1 MRLSLRFIIPL
12 FLALGAL
19 AYAVVPLVDK
29 LALQW
34 FERDLDLR
42 ATLIASTVQEPLR
55 DLIRAGDRTRLLQF
69 FTRISQDERL
79 YAVGF
84 CPMGLGEP
92 IATPTLP
99 AEIRCARLEPYSSP
113 SGQLLQSPDG
123 PLLVSV
129 RSLAVE
135 GAPAGTLV
143 LVHDMSFVARRS
155 AETRKYLF
163 YFFVALGAIVALIT
177 VVIAQLSWRGW
188 VHGLRALLRGEGLV
202 RPSDGREVREIPE
215 LRPIASDLR
224 ALIRDLEADHRSR
237 DEDQLAWTPETL
249 RAILRTDLPG
259 HEVMVVSN
267 REPYIHVRQGD
278 SIALWRPASGLVT
291 AMEPIMRACSGTW
304 IAHGGGSADREV
316 VDEHARVAVPPEQPA
331 YQLRRVWLTPEQ
343 EAGYYYGFANE
354 GLWPL
359 CHIAHVRPI
368 FRTSDWEQYVTVN
381 RTFAGAVVE
390 EAKSP
395 DPIVLV
401 QDYHFALLPRMIQDA
416 LPDGLLGS
424 SILGFHTQF
433 HCNNF
438 VDTVD
443 RLLEARVDREMFTV
457 SYRGKLTAV
466 KRYPISI
473 EWPPSPAL
481 VGTPVEQCRREVRAR
496 HGLPADHAIG
506 VGVDRLDYTKGI
518 EERLRAVERLLEME
532 PQWIGKFTFIQ
543 IAAPT
548 RNRIPQYQEYEG
560 RVRAMAAGIN
570 ERFAGAPH
578 PPIVLL
584 VEHHQPHTIYEYY
597 RAAEVCVV
605 SSLHDG
611 MNLVAKEFVSSRDDE
626 RGVLILSQFTG
637 AARELPEAIIVN
649 PYDTDQCAAALHMA
663 LSMPPA
669 GQRARIR
676 LMRGLIQEFNVY
688 RWAGRMLIDA
698 VGMRRDGRRRGPAA
712 AHRGAVSHGRGRACL
727 DQRSLDRG
735 HRPTRAGPPAPGGGP
750 ARHRA
755 ARRRRT
761 DHPSRGASPSARLGT
776 QPARDRGRAASR
788 IGARGQGPLAG
799 PSLPP
804 GAAAGRLRPPA
815 HALAGRANWR
825 RVLCAD
831 GQTHRGNEARRQGQ
845 GGGGAGGH
853 AGRAVPWQNTGVHR
867 R

>member
-163 YFFVALGAIVALIT
+163 YFFIALGAIVALIT

-188 VHGLRALLRGEGLV
+188 VPGLR
-202 RPSDGREVREIPE
+202 
-215 LRPIASDLR
+215 
-224 ALIRDLEADHRSR
+224 
-237 DEDQLAWTPETL
+237 
-249 RAILRTDLPG
+249 
-259 HEVMVVSN
+259 
-267 REPYIHVRQGD
+267 
-278 SIALWRPASGLVT
+278 ALWRPASGLVT

-381 RTFAGAVVE
+381 RTFASAVVE

-416 LPDGLLGS
+416 LPGATIVSFWHIPWPNPEAFAICPWREELLDGLLGS

-481 VGTPVEQCRREVRAR
+481 VGTPVEHCRRDVRAR
-496 HGLPADHAIG
+496 HGSPADHAIG
-506 VGVDRLDYTKGI
+506 VGADRLDYTKGI

-532 PQWIGKFTFIQ
+532 PQWVGKFTFIQ

-548 RNRIPQYQEYEG
+548 RNRILQYQEYGG
-560 RVRAMAAGIN
+560 RVRA
-570 ERFAGAPH
+570 
-578 PPIVLL
+578 
-584 VEHHQPHTIYEYY
+584 
-597 RAAEVCVV
+597 
-605 SSLHDG
+605 
-611 MNLVAKEFVSSRDDE
+611 
-626 RGVLILSQFTG
+626 
-637 AARELPEAIIVN
+637 
-649 PYDTDQCAAALHMA
+649 
-663 LSMPPA
+663 
-669 GQRARIR
+669 
-676 LMRGLIQEFNVY
+676 
-688 RWAGRMLIDA
+688 
-698 VGMRRDGRRRGPAA
+698 
-712 AHRGAVSHGRGRACL
+712 
-727 DQRSLDRG
+727 
-735 HRPTRAGPPAPGGGP
+735 
-750 ARHRA
+750 
-755 ARRRRT
+755 
-761 DHPSRGASPSARLGT
+761 
-776 QPARDRGRAASR
+776 
-788 IGARGQGPLAG
+788 
-799 PSLPP
+799 
-804 GAAAGRLRPPA
+804 
-815 HALAGRANWR
+815 
-825 RVLCAD
+825 
-831 GQTHRGNEARRQGQ
+831 
-845 GGGGAGGH
+845 
-853 AGRAVPWQNTGVHR
+853 
-867 R
+867 